1 MSSDRRGLLLVV
13 SSPSGAGK
21 TTLSNRLLAD
31 HPDLVLSVS
40 ATTRA
45 PRAGET
51 DGREYRFLDRAA
63 FDAMVA
69 GDAFLE
75 WADVHEHRYG
85 TPREAVAAAL
95 ADGKDVLFDIDWQG
109 AAAIAAAAPAEAVRV
124 FVLPPTM
131 ADLAQRLHDRAQDEE
146 DVIRRRLARAYG
158 EIAHWREYD
167 YVLVND
173 DLERAYAELAAI
185 YRAER
190 LRRGRNGWLGP
201 FVDRLLA
208 ETL

>member
-1 MSSDRRGLLLVV
+1 MSSERRGLLLVV

-21 TTLSNRLLAD
+21 TTLSKRLLAD

-109 AAAIAAAAPAEAVRV
+109 AAAIAAAAPAEVARV

-131 ADLAQRLHDRAQDEE
+131 ADLARRLHDRAQDDE

-158 EIAHWREYD
+158 EIAHWSEYD

-185 YRAER
+185 YGAER
-190 LRRGRNGWLGP
+190 QKRERNGWLVA

>member
-1 MSSDRRGLLLVV
+1 MSSERQGLLLVV

-21 TTLSNRLLAD
+21 TTLCMRLLAD
-31 HPDLVLSVS
+31 HPGLVLSIS

-45 PRAGET
+45 PRPGEV
-51 DGREYRFLDRAA
+51 DGREYQFLDRAA
-63 FDAMVA
+63 FDTMVA
-69 GDAFLE
+69 DDAFLE

-85 TPREAVAAAL
+85 TPRAAVAAVV

-109 AAAIAAAAPAEAVRV
+109 AAAIAAAAPAETVRV

-131 ADLAQRLHDRAQDEE
+131 ADLARRLHDRAQDDE

-158 EIAHWREYD
+158 EIAHWSEYD
-167 YVLVND
+167 YVIVND

-185 YRAER
+185 YRVER
-190 LRRGRNGWLGP
+190 LKRARNSWLGG
-201 FVDRLLA
+201 FVERLLA

>member
-1 MSSDRRGLLLVV
+1 MSSERQGLLLVV

-21 TTLSNRLLAD
+21 TTLCTRLLAD
-31 HPDLVLSVS
+31 HPRLVLSIS

-45 PRAGET
+45 PRPGEV
-51 DGREYRFLDRAA
+51 DRREYQFLDRAA

-69 GDAFLE
+69 DDAFLE
-75 WADVHEHRYG
+75 WADVHEYRYG
-85 TPREAVAAAL
+85 TPREAVAAVL

-109 AAAIAAAAPAEAVRV
+109 AAAIAAAAPAETVRV

-131 ADLAQRLHDRAQDEE
+131 ADLARRLHDRAQDDE

-158 EIAHWREYD
+158 EIAHWSEYD
-167 YVLVND
+167 YVIVND

-185 YRAER
+185 YRVER
-190 LRRGRNGWLGP
+190 LRRARNSWLGG
-201 FVDRLLA
+201 FVERLLA

>member
-1 MSSDRRGLLLVV
+1 MSSERQGLLLVV

-21 TTLSNRLLAD
+21 TTLCMRLLAD
-31 HPDLVLSVS
+31 HPGLVLSIS

-45 PRAGET
+45 PRPGEV
-51 DGREYRFLDRAA
+51 DGREYQFLDRAA

-69 GDAFLE
+69 DDAFLE

-85 TPREAVAAAL
+85 TPRAAVAAVV

-109 AAAIAAAAPAEAVRV
+109 AAAIAAAAPAETVRV

-131 ADLAQRLHDRAQDEE
+131 ADLARRLHDRAQDDE

-158 EIAHWREYD
+158 EIAHWSEYD
-167 YVLVND
+167 YVIVND

-185 YRAER
+185 YRVER
-190 LRRGRNGWLGP
+190 LKRARNSWLGG
-201 FVDRLLA
+201 FVERLLA

>member
-1 MSSDRRGLLLVV
+1 MSSERLGLMLVV

-21 TTLSNRLLAD
+21 TTLCRRLLAD
-31 HPDLVLSVS
+31 SPELVASVS

-45 PRAGET
+45 PRPGEV
-51 DGREYRFLDRAA
+51 DGREYRFLDRDA

-69 GDAFLE
+69 TGAFLE

-85 TPREAVAAAL
+85 TPRRPVAEAL
-95 ADGKDVLFDIDWQG
+95 AEGKDVLFDIDWQG
-109 AAAIAAAAPAEAVRV
+109 ASAIAATAPAEAVRV
-124 FVLPPTM
+124 FVLPPSM
-131 ADLAQRLHDRAQDEE
+131 AELATRLHGRAQDDE

-158 EIAHWREYD
+158 EIAHWTEYD
-167 YVLVND
+167 YVVVND
-173 DLERAYAELAAI
+173 DLERAYAELSAI

-190 LRRGRNGWLGP
+190 LKRVRNPWLAGL
-201 FVDRLLA
+201 VGRLLS

>member
-1 MSSDRRGLLLVV
+1 MSSERQGLLLVV

-21 TTLSNRLLAD
+21 TTLCMRLLAD
-31 HPDLVLSVS
+31 HPGLVLSIS

-45 PRAGET
+45 PRPGEV
-51 DGREYRFLDRAA
+51 DGREYQFLDRAA
-63 FDAMVA
+63 FDTMVA
-69 GDAFLE
+69 DDAFLE

-85 TPREAVAAAL
+85 TPREAVAAVV

-109 AAAIAAAAPAEAVRV
+109 AAAIAAAAPAETVRV

-131 ADLAQRLHDRAQDEE
+131 ADLARRLHDRAQDDE
-146 DVIRRRLARAYG
+146 DVIQRRLARAYG
-158 EIAHWREYD
+158 EIAHWSEYD
-167 YVLVND
+167 YVIVND

-185 YRAER
+185 YRVER
-190 LRRGRNGWLGP
+190 LKRARNSWLGG
-201 FVDRLLA
+201 FVERLLA

>member
-21 TTLSNRLLAD
+21 TTLSKRLLAD

-146 DVIRRRLARAYG
+146 DVIRRRLGRAYG
-158 EIAHWREYD
+158 EIAHWSEYD

-173 DLERAYAELAAI
+173 DLERTYAELAAI

-190 LRRGRNGWLGP
+190 LRRGRNGWLGA